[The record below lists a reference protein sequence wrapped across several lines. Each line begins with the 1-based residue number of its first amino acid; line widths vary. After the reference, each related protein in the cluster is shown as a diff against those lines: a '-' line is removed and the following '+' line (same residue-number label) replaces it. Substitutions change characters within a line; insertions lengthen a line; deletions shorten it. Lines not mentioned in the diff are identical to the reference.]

1 MKPLYHRGDIPVKG
15 FALPF
20 IEDFPSFSPQDLFIL
35 RFGYS
40 FRQPRRNAA
49 GSRKTIFVVCT
60 IKTYRATNECWKTGL
75 PRPVSCVWNV
85 PLTPRRTA
93 GPGPARV
100 LVHWGETWSH
110 PRGTLGRCHK
120 GSEINIHCP
129 NINRFSPRGI
139 RKNARAMG
147 PERLK
152 PDYSAAFAFSQREV
166 KAAVSWMAISE
177 SILRFRE
184 MPAFLRPFMKVE

>member
-60 IKTYRATNECWKTGL
+60 IKTYRATNERSKTGL

-110 PRGTLGRCHK
+110 PRGTLGRCLK
-120 GSEINIHCP
+120 GSEINIQCLKTKIDFRAKILP
-129 NINRFSPRGI
+129 SLAYFPQI
-139 RKNARAMG
+139 RYTYICKSDKR
-147 PERLK
+147 R
-152 PDYSAAFAFSQREV
+152 
-166 KAAVSWMAISE
+166 
-177 SILRFRE
+177 
-184 MPAFLRPFMKVE
+184 AFLQPKGDFSF